1 MFGNLAQ
8 GAFALGMVR
17 FLRRALILPWFCET
31 RERPIVIPLWALMIG
46 LVFGPLIYFCGLRHG
61 GMFDYLAGLALIVGL
76 ILTFLLGGYGFGE
89 HEIEENF
96 AEFSE
101 ASGHYTDDQPI

>member
-1 MFGNLAQ
+1 MFGNFAQ

-17 FLRRALILPWFCET
+17 LLRRALLLPWFCET

-46 LVFGPLIYFCGLRHG
+46 LTFGPIIYFFGLKRG
-61 GMFDYLAGLALIVGL
+61 EMFDYVAGLGLIVGL

-89 HEIEENF
+89 HEIEQNF
-96 AEFSE
+96 AELNE
-101 ASGHYTDDQPI
+101 LNPIKGDDSI